1 MKKRKNTKFQIVFIQ
16 EEYYKFLQNE
26 VLDRQIMIKKD
37 RPFLAFFN
45 YKNLRSKIR
54 YLIPISR
61 EIKKVKKYDHVI
73 TANGKKIALLKISKT
88 IPVIK
93 NNNKNLFGHKNLNK
107 KKNSNKEAYL
117 KFVND
122 ISNQKI
128 IIAKFSNFLNERFDY
143 FIFPSNTKEKYYFP
157 VDVLYL
163 NKNLFNNQNFS
174 KSKDYIDWNQCF
186 LSQFWF
192 HINNI
197 KLSKNEKNKYYFDN
211 SDFQLNLEE
220 NHITFEN
227 NLDQSKVIN
236 LNFNKENFSIIFLKN
251 ELCKYLTENA
261 YLHKKFL
268 EKYSFPFSKENQNY
282 AEFYWLQ
289 KQITEYDEKTGDINS
304 VPKIKNKIIKKS
316 LQFLNTKNDLESL
329 KKWMLEEFN
338 NTEIDDHKFL
348 NLKLIW
354 EIKQIQNSGFSYF
367 KNNFLSLS
375 DELINLLTNKI
386 KSYIDELI
394 EEFNNWKIKK
404 FNKLNA
410 LNFKK
415 YWKRFEIKWLIPE
428 QVLKIIKL
436 LEWEKQIGKNEIENF
451 TNFIVFLEFL
461 NEKIINYQIIFK
473 KNKNLFHIDHYQ
485 NLSKLQI
492 DLELILMDQKIKST
506 NKNTKQSKEHQLL
519 LKIKQLE
526 EFNAEI
532 LKTKIINLNDSV
544 TEIILKILNK
554 ISNDLTEKNE
564 FKNLFIENYM
574 EIDSFENVKDLFF
587 YFNGFKNPVFLDK
600 NLKKLEQLLIE
611 ERKIGK
617 NDKWNKGLK
626 DNEYHVF
633 LIDKAKEYLEKYN
646 INIDRKFI
654 KNKITNLLKKI

>member
-122 ISNQKI
+122 ISNQKV

-220 NHITFEN
+220 NHICLLYTS
-227 NLDQSKVIN
+227 D
-236 LNFNKENFSIIFLKN
+236 
-251 ELCKYLTENA
+251 A
-261 YLHKKFL
+261 
-268 EKYSFPFSKENQNY
+268 
-282 AEFYWLQ
+282 A
-289 KQITEYDEKTGDINS
+289 DEC
-304 VPKIKNKIIKKS
+304 V
-316 LQFLNTKNDLESL
+316 
-329 KKWMLEEFN
+329 
-338 NTEIDDHKFL
+338 
-348 NLKLIW
+348 
-354 EIKQIQNSGFSYF
+354 
-367 KNNFLSLS
+367 
-375 DELINLLTNKI
+375 
-386 KSYIDELI
+386 
-394 EEFNNWKIKK
+394 
-404 FNKLNA
+404 
-410 LNFKK
+410 
-415 YWKRFEIKWLIPE
+415 
-428 QVLKIIKL
+428 
-436 LEWEKQIGKNEIENF
+436 
-451 TNFIVFLEFL
+451 
-461 NEKIINYQIIFK
+461 
-473 KNKNLFHIDHYQ
+473 
-485 NLSKLQI
+485 
-492 DLELILMDQKIKST
+492 
-506 NKNTKQSKEHQLL
+506 
-519 LKIKQLE
+519 
-526 EFNAEI
+526 
-532 LKTKIINLNDSV
+532 
-544 TEIILKILNK
+544 
-554 ISNDLTEKNE
+554 
-564 FKNLFIENYM
+564 
-574 EIDSFENVKDLFF
+574 NV
-587 YFNGFKNPVFLDK
+587 
-600 NLKKLEQLLIE
+600 
-611 ERKIGK
+611 
-617 NDKWNKGLK
+617 
-626 DNEYHVF
+626 
-633 LIDKAKEYLEKYN
+633 
-646 INIDRKFI
+646 
-654 KNKITNLLKKI
+654 